1 MNNTPRKVLIV
12 EDSELLQTSYSLLFP
27 LLFQRHRAE
36 GCEIVRAMN
45 GEEGLRRLTEHPDCD
60 LIVLDIN
67 MPVMSGL
74 EFLEHCKGVS
84 LFADIP
90 VIICSTEGEQHP
102 RQRGVHGNDAA
113 RQGVGGLGARQG
125 FLSGRT
131 NTPQNEERDP
141 QTGFGETTH
150 GHK

>member
-90 VIICSTEGEQHP
+90 VIICSTEGEEEDII
-102 RQRGVHGNDAA
+102 RGLEAGAA
-113 RQGVGGLGARQG
+113 GYIVKPFDLDELVLLIDKVLRSKDYQEPVRA
-125 FLSGRT
+125 S
-131 NTPQNEERDP
+131 
-141 QTGFGETTH
+141 
-150 GHK
+150 